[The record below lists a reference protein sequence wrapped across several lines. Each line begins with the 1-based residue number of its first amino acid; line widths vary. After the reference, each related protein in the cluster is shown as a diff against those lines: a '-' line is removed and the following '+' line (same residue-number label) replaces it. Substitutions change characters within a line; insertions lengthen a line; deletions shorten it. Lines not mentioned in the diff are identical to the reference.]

1 MYNISHLVI
10 TRVGYKGWIWVIFVS
25 VFNCSHFTFMI
36 RIRVFAKLYSYVSH
50 LYVSCSES
58 ITSVVGKE
66 LICWL
71 SFTCNYLVSV
81 RRDFL
86 FLLVLGLGCVIL
98 LWHSLGI
105 PYNYFVGYVR
115 LILGQIIEIKQRRM
129 LCKIVPQTQTFS
141 KWHTFM
147 VIITLTKDPIQVS
160 FLSNI

>member
-1 MYNISHLVI
+1 MI
-10 TRVGYKGWIWVIFVS
+10 VS

-50 LYVSCSES
+50 LYVSCSEP

-81 RRDFL
+81 RRDFP
-86 FLLVLGLGCVIL
+86 FLWMLGLGCVIL

-129 LCKIVPQTQTFS
+129 LCKIVPQTQMAYVYGNYHINEGSDPSMLFI
-141 KWHTFM
+141 KY
-147 VIITLTKDPIQVS
+147 LTYLAGGKRPS
-160 FLSNI
+160 